1 MDVKNAN
8 VVIVGLARSGIGAAR
23 LLDEAGARVTV
34 ADRKS
39 ADELSA
45 GVSQLNPE
53 RIKAVLGSGY
63 ESALEQADLIVI
75 SPGVPT
81 GLEPLER
88 ARRRGIKVIG
98 ELELASRFLNA
109 PILGVTGTNGKST
122 TVTLIG
128 LFLKEAGKKAFV
140 GGNLG
145 TAISEAALATYRAQ
159 QSAPGRSPAGH
170 PYDFVVVEVS
180 SFQLETI
187 ETFHPWM
194 AALLNITLDHM
205 DRYNSVEDYVAAKSR
220 IFENQGPRDYAV
232 LNLDDERVARL
243 HTGIKARVVGLSRRG
258 STGRAAEGET
268 FLDGD
273 RIVSTVTGKRDEICR
288 RGEMRLIGL
297 HNVDN
302 VMAAATYALLCGCS
316 IDAIRRV
323 LSSFPG
329 LEHALE
335 VVRERRGVRYV
346 NDSKGTNVDATL
358 KALEGIEQPIWLIAG
373 GRDKGGD
380 FTRLEKAV
388 RERVKRLILI
398 GEAASRIQAA
408 LGTFERLCHA
418 ASLRQAV
425 EVAAAEAEP
434 GDVVLLSPACAS
446 FDMFADYQDRGRQF
460 KALVNGLPA

>member
-1 MDVKNAN
+1 MDVKDAN

-39 ADELSA
+39 ADELRTV
-45 GVSQLNPE
+45 VSQLNPE

-63 ESALEQADLIVI
+63 ESVLDQADLIVI

-88 ARRRGIKVIG
+88 ARRRGVKVIG
-98 ELELASRFLNA
+98 ELELASRYLNA
-109 PILGVTGTNGKST
+109 PILAVTGTNGKST

-128 LFLKEAGKKAFV
+128 LFLKEDGKKAFV

-145 TAISEAALATYRAQ
+145 TAISEAALATYRAR
-159 QSAPGRSPAGH
+159 QSAQRSGPAGR
-170 PYDFVVVEVS
+170 PYDFVVAEVS

-187 ETFHPWM
+187 ETFHPWV

-205 DRYNSVEDYVAAKSR
+205 DRYSSVGDYVAAKAR
-220 IFENQGPRDYAV
+220 IFENQGPGDYAV
-232 LNLDDERVARL
+232 LNLGDERVARL
-243 HTGIKARVVGLSRRG
+243 RAGIKARVVGLSRRG
-258 STGRAAEGET
+258 SGGRAADAET

-273 RIVSTVTGKRDEICR
+273 RIVSTVTGKREEICR
-288 RGEMRLIGL
+288 RGDMRLIGL

-302 VMAAATYALLCGCS
+302 AMAAATYALLCGCS

-373 GRDKGGD
+373 GRDKGAD
-380 FTRLEKAV
+380 FTRLDKAV

-408 LGTFERLCHA
+408 LGTFERFCHA

-425 EVAAAEAEP
+425 EIAAAEAEP